1 MFDRLLLAAA
11 VTFTGVS
18 SVSAQND
25 PVALIAREAYQ
36 QSRNARTEADYTEV
50 IETIETALKQG
61 VPENPAAYGRS
72 LQAWAF
78 NRRGQLRLDRDA
90 LDDALADFNKSIE
103 LDPKRHLAY
112 HNRAYILVSRGEL
125 EEAFEDLNEAIRISP
140 RFVKALRNRGE
151 LQYARGNYDGAVA
164 DYSAALQAGA
174 EEEAELHNLR
184 GHAEFMSGR
193 RQQAL
198 NDFNLALRLDSRMTE
213 AYINRGD
220 LLQSVGRY
228 EQALAD
234 YRSALQSDRASHRAL
249 VSLAWLR
256 ATAVDEQFRSA
267 DEALSAAQRAV
278 DLVGERE
285 QHLMHH
291 YLNVL
296 AAAQANAGDFEAA
309 VATQERAIE
318 QAPASIRNEY
328 QKRLD
333 LYVAGQP
340 YRAESEAS

>member
-1 MFDRLLLAAA
+1 MIARLLLAVV
-11 VTFTGVS
+11 VTFVGVS
-18 SVSAQND
+18 PIAAQT
-25 PVALIAREAYQ
+25 AAIEKIARDAYQ
-36 QSRNARTEADYTEV
+36 QSLRARTEADYTEI
-50 IETIETALKQG
+50 IETIESALQAG
-61 VPENPAAYGRS
+61 VPDNPANYGRN
-72 LQAWAF
+72 LQAWAY

-90 LDDALADFNKSIE
+90 LDDALADFNKSVE

-112 HNRAYILVSRGEL
+112 HNRAYILVGRGEL
-125 EEAFEDLNEAIRISP
+125 EEALEDLNAAVRISP

-151 LQYARGNYDGAVA
+151 LHYARGNYDGAVA

-174 EEEAELHNLR
+174 EETAELYNLR

-198 NDFNLALRLDSRMTE
+198 ADFNRALSLDSRMTE

-220 LLQSVGRY
+220 LLQSAGRY

-249 VSLAWLR
+249 VSQAWLR
-256 ATAVDEQFRSA
+256 ATAADERFRSA
-267 DEALSAAQRAV
+267 DEGLASARRAV
-278 DLVGERE
+278 ELVGERDE
-285 QHLMHH
+285 HLMHH

-318 QAPASIRNEY
+318 QAPASLRNDY